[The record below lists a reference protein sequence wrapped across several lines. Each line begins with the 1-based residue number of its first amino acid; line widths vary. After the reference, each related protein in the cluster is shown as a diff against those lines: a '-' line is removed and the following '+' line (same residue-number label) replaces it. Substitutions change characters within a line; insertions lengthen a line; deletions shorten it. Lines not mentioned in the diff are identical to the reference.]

1 MAGREY
7 SNKDNQKG
15 NMERGS
21 IRSAPTRGEIDSAPP
36 RGSIRSA
43 PTRKD
48 IPISPRIATNN
59 ALSETVAK
67 NESLGMAEYSPLT
80 LLGKAT
86 NYVAGKIAGDSETGR
101 VIRSS
106 VKASDIVKS
115 RRK

>member
-1 MAGREY
+1 MDDKTGFHAKKAGREY
-7 SNKDNQKG
+7 SNKNNQKG
-15 NMERGS
+15 NMVRAVPGGNN
-21 IRSAPTRGEIDSAPP
+21 T
-36 RGSIRSA
+36 
-43 PTRKD
+43 
-48 IPISPRIATNN
+48 ISPRIATNN

-115 RRK
+115 RKK

>member
-1 MAGREY
+1 MPHSTDKNVR
-7 SNKDNQKG
+7 G
-15 NMERGS
+15 NMDRTSPNTQYRDE
-21 IRSAPTRGEIDSAPP
+21 
-36 RGSIRSA
+36 
-43 PTRKD
+43 KD
-48 IPISPRIATNN
+48 KKSPRIATNN

-115 RRK
+115 RKK

>member
-1 MAGREY
+1 MPHSTDKNVRWNMDRTSPNTQYRDE
-7 SNKDNQKG
+7 KDK
-15 NMERGS
+15 
-21 IRSAPTRGEIDSAPP
+21 
-36 RGSIRSA
+36 
-43 PTRKD
+43 K
-48 IPISPRIATNN
+48 SPRIATNN

-115 RRK
+115 RKK

>member
-1 MAGREY
+1 MDDKTGFHSKKY
-7 SNKDNQKG
+7 HPNSKGSN
-15 NMERGS
+15 
-21 IRSAPTRGEIDSAPP
+21 T
-36 RGSIRSA
+36 
-43 PTRKD
+43 
-48 IPISPRIATNN
+48 ISPRIAANN

-115 RRK
+115 RKK